1 MMKERHFIMSEEKQF
16 DDPVVA
22 APQIQYA
29 LGLTAVRISQLADA
43 GVIKKGERNQYHILE
58 STKNYVE
65 FLKKKTI
72 STEDG
77 PLQSYNTERTRLI
90 KHKADLAEIQ
100 KEQVSSKLIP
110 AADVE
115 IAWSTMAANAKQRLL
130 AISTKVASEI
140 FASQHN
146 MNSIRDI
153 VHTEIV
159 EALEELSNVQV
170 RTVNPIA
177 IADDGDDADEGDR
190 NPEATTKTNG
200 KPVGRPKS
208 KTLS

>member
-1 MMKERHFIMSEEKQF
+1 
-16 DDPVVA
+16 
-22 APQIQYA
+22 
-29 LGLTAVRISQLADA
+29 
-43 GVIKKGERNQYHILE
+43 
-58 STKNYVE
+58 
-65 FLKKKTI
+65 
-72 STEDG
+72 
-77 PLQSYNTERTRLI
+77 
-90 KHKADLAEIQ
+90 
-100 KEQVSSKLIP
+100 
-110 AADVE
+110 
-115 IAWSTMAANAKQRLL
+115 MAANAKQRLL

-190 NPEATTKTNG
+190 NPETTAKTNG